1 MRPQMNRSIRMRHL
15 ALGMAALLTAAAPA
29 AMAVAQPYG
38 QGGGYDE
45 RRAYEQQYGPGSYDR
60 YMDYQRAH
68 QNRQYSQSD
77 YENQRRDYDSRYGN
91 GASSRYWNNRE
102 TRQAC
107 RDQRKGNELAGG
119 LLGGIFG
126 AVVGS
131 NVARGGGREGG
142 AIIGAGAGA
151 IAGSQIAKSQ
161 TNC

>member
-1 MRPQMNRSIRMRHL
+1 MNRSIRMRHL

-29 AMAVAQPYG
+29 AMAVAQSYG

-60 YMDYQRAH
+60 YMDYQRNH
-68 QNRQYSQSD
+68 PNQHYSQSD
-77 YENQRRDYDSRYGN
+77 YDNQRRDYDSRYGA
-91 GASSRYWNNRE
+91 GAASRYDN
-102 TRQAC
+102 RQARAAC
-107 RDQRKGNELAGG
+107 HDEKKGNELAGG

-151 IAGSQIAKSQ
+151 LAGSQIAKSQ